1 MEIISLDTARKDS
14 LKHYYTGRPCK
25 RNHYSLRFTSTRQ
38 CTDCL
43 TQFTKN
49 KRELNPRL
57 SADYAKEAYRRNP
70 VLAVERVRAAYFKD
84 IDKSREK
91 AREYYYRKGK
101 DTRKLWLK
109 KPTTKTIYFMR
120 ASINRVL
127 RGSKKKSKTESILGF
142 SRLDLVSHIEKQFT
156 KNMSWSNH
164 GEWHIDHITPIQ
176 YFIDN
181 GVNDPRIINSLT
193 NLRPIWASD
202 NLQKSKRIEFLL

>member
-1 MEIISLDTARKDS
+1 MNIISLKEARERN
-14 LKHYYTGRPCK
+14 LKHYYTGKPCK
-25 RNHYSLRFTSTRQ
+25 RNHYALRFTSTRQ
-38 CTDCL
+38 CYDCL
-43 TQFTKN
+43 TDFTSK
-49 KRELNPRL
+49 KRRENPTL
-57 SADYAKEAYRRNP
+57 SADYARKAYRNNP
-70 VLAVERVRAAYFKD
+70 KIFVERTRNAYVKD
-84 IDKSREK
+84 IDKSRER

-120 ASINRVL
+120 AAINRVL

-202 NLQKSKRIEFLL
+202 NLQKSKKIEFLL